1 MPFRVPLGARVQD
14 LSAGERQK
22 TEILKQLYLD
32 RRFLILDEPTSVL
45 TPAEADEMLG
55 LLRGMTE
62 AGALSVL
69 MISHKFREVMGYA
82 DEVTVPRRGRYAGGG
97 QVKDLS
103 RADMAAMMIGSAELP
118 SSDARAGERSV
129 VPILVLRDLRTEDDV
144 GMKGIGV
151 ARLEVHGREIVGI
164 AGVSGNGQKQLVEV
178 LGGQRL
184 PARATSSWMVSAMR
198 RPGRFRGRTV
208 SAACRRSPCATLR
221 SPACRSPTISP
232 SGPSIRSAV
241 ATVPAGMAAR
251 SGWISAASRGARAS

>member
-45 TPAEADEMLG
+45 TPDEADEMLG

-82 DEVTVPRRGRYAGGG
+82 DEVTVLRRGRYAGGG

-129 VPILVLRDLRTEDDV
+129 VPVLVLRDLRTEDDV

-184 PARATSSWMVSAMR
+184 PASGDVIVDGERYEATRADSRAHRVR
-198 RPGRFRGRTV
+198 CLPEE
-208 SAACRRSPCATLR
+208 
-221 SPACRSPTISP
+221 
-232 SGPSIRSAV
+232 
-241 ATVPAGMAAR
+241 VPAGMAAR